1 MWGLRRFLTLA
12 VGTCMLMVVIGVRI
26 SSVCLDRRRGRRSK
40 GGVFVSDWRR

>member
-1 MWGLRRFLTLA
+1 MRGLRRFLTLA